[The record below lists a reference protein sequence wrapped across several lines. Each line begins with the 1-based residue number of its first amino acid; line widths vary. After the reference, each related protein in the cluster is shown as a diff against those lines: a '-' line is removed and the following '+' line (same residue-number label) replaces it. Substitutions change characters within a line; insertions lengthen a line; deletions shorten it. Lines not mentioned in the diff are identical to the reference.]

1 MSGFVAKEFFPDAL
15 LARVTELRVRD
26 PEFAWRAAQR
36 RERRESLTID
46 GKLNIIA
53 ADHPARFVTKVGDDP
68 LGMADRREYLARMLR
83 VLQSERVDGVMAS
96 MDILE
101 DLLAVDGLLR
111 AAGAKTLLDGR
122 VMVGSLNRGGLAG
135 AAWELDDPMT
145 GVTAKVCADWK
156 LDGAKTLL
164 RVDAQEPASLKTMM
178 YCAQAITECNALKLP
193 MFLEPLPVKKTEAG
207 YPVVKEAGAV
217 ARLAGVSSALGDS
230 SRYLWLKLP
239 YCENFEVVARSTTLP
254 IVLLGG
260 ESAGDPRPFL
270 AQLGTAMKA
279 GANVRGA
286 MVGRNVLY
294 PGDEDPL
301 AIAEAAGRMVHDGA
315 DVDAAMN
322 ALASVRGTKLDVLHA
337 AASGGKA

>member
-1 MSGFVAKEFFPDAL
+1 MSAFVAKEFFPDAL
-15 LARVTELRVRD
+15 LERVTELRVCD
-26 PEFAWRAAQR
+26 PEFAYRAAKKRVR
-36 RERRESLTID
+36 RERIALD

-83 VLQSERVDGVMAS
+83 VLQSDRVDGVMAS

-111 AAGAKTLLDGR
+111 EAGAKTLLDGR
-122 VMVGSLNRGGLAG
+122 VMIGSLNRGGLAG
-135 AAWELDDPMT
+135 AVWELDDPMT
-145 GVTAKVCADWK
+145 GVTPAECAEWR

-164 RVDAQEPASLKTMM
+164 RVAENEPASLKTMM
-178 YCAQAITECNALKLP
+178 YCAQAINECNALKLP
-193 MFLEPLPVKKTEAG
+193 MFLEPLPVKKTDKG

-230 SRYLWLKLP
+230 SRYMWLKLP
-239 YCENFEVVARSTTLP
+239 YCENFEIVARSTTLP

-260 ESAGDPRPFL
+260 ESVGDPRPFL
-270 AQLGTAMKA
+270 AQLGAAMKA

-301 AIAEAAGRMVHDGA
+301 AIAEAAGRIVHDAA
-315 DVDAAMN
+315 DVEAAMS
-322 ALASVRGTKLDVLHA
+322 ALESVRGTKLDALQA
-337 AASGGKA
+337 AARGGKA